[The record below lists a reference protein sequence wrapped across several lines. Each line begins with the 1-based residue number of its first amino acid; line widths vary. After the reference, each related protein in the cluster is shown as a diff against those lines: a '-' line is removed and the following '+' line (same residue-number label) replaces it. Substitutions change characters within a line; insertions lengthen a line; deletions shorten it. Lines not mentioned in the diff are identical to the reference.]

1 MRITVRVPRSGPRV
15 EPELIVRFV
24 INKCNEVIE
33 HDRTT
38 LPPIWAALALSAVAH
53 DHKFHDRLK
62 EVVASSSASANEILS
77 LCKDV
82 FLPALGRLQNG
93 PSPDDPDRDEK
104 YPAPDEKTSR
114 RVLGYA
120 LRESRKMIAS
130 GDYEFAKVIELL
142 TWASLVPYAMRLYQ
156 FEAVRQSCA
165 SDPESLIRQG
175 VEILRA
181 TAFTP
186 RKKK

>member
-24 INKCNEVIE
+24 IKKCNEVIE
-33 HDRTT
+33 QNRTQ

-53 DHKFHDRLK
+53 DEDFHTRLK
-62 EVVASSSASANEILS
+62 EVVASSSASAEEILG
-77 LCKDV
+77 LCRDV

-93 PSPDDPDRDEK
+93 QSPDDPDGDEA
-104 YPAPDEKTSR
+104 YPSPDEKKSR

-130 GDYEFAKVIELL
+130 GDYEFARVVELL
-142 TWASLVPYAMRLYQ
+142 TWASLLPYAMRLYQ
-156 FEAVRQSCA
+156 FEAVRQSFQ
-165 SDPESLIRQG
+165 DEPENLVRQG

-181 TAFTP
+181 TAFSP

>member
-1 MRITVRVPRSGPRV
+1 MKITVTVPRSGPSV
-15 EPELIVRFV
+15 EPELLVRFV
-24 INKCNEVIE
+24 IVKCNEIIE
-33 HDRTT
+33 QDRTT
-38 LPPIWAALALSAVAH
+38 LPPIWAALALSAISH
-53 DHKFHDRLK
+53 DQAFHSRLK
-62 EVVASSSASANEILS
+62 EVVASSSASAEEILG
-77 LCKDV
+77 LCRDV

-93 PSPDDPDRDEK
+93 PSPDDPDRDEA

-120 LRESRKMIAS
+120 LREGKKMIVS
-130 GDYEFAKVIELL
+130 GDYEFAGVVELL
-142 TWASLVPYAMRLYQ
+142 TWASLVRYAVRLYQ

-181 TAFTP
+181 TAFSP
-186 RKKK
+186 KKKK